1 MVDITTMANL
11 YDDNDQSGVL
21 DFVDDPVDTLS
32 DTVPL
37 LARQFFTPRR
47 TWVFCQEFYAFE
59 NARHFT
65 LGQSS

>member
-11 YDDNDQSGVL
+11 DYDDNQLGVL
-21 DFVDDPVDTLS
+21 DFVDDPADTLA
-32 DTVPL
+32 DTVSW

-47 TWVFCQEFYAFE
+47 TWIFCQEFYALE
-59 NARHFT
+59 YSCHLP